1 MHIGIDGQPLTRVKT
16 GVGHY
21 TYELAQA
28 LTSISPADDFEL
40 ITPSNN
46 SRSWWAFGLP
56 LYCRRASIDLFH
68 GTNFTI
74 PLWGKCP
81 SVVTIHDLSLL
92 LYPET
97 HERQLVRRARRNLP
111 LMTRRAAAVITPSE
125 TVKREVC
132 EVLKITAERVVAI
145 PEAARPSFMPVFPT
159 ESAAVR
165 HRLGIDDEFI
175 LFVGTIEPRKNVLN
189 LLRAVD
195 ELFRT
200 TELRPQLV
208 LAGGKGWL
216 SEDVSS
222 YLSTTDLKDR
232 VVLTGYLEDEDL
244 RALYSACR
252 VFVYPSLYEGF
263 GLPLL
268 EAMACGAPVV
278 TSNIPSIVET
288 VGDVARLISP
298 ADFRDL
304 AQGIACLLGDVAE
317 RETRSSA
324 GIEHAR
330 KFSWEKTA
338 AATLSVYRSVLK
350 NYAD

>member
-1 MHIGIDGQPLTRVKT
+1 MRIGIDGQPLTQEKT

-21 TYELAQA
+21 TFELAQA
-28 LTSISPADDFEL
+28 LTAISPADKFEL
-40 ITPSNN
+40 ITPPNN

-56 LYCRRASIDLFH
+56 LYCKRAALDLFH

-74 PLWGKCP
+74 PLWGRCP
-81 SVVTIHDLSLL
+81 SVITIHDLSLL
-92 LYPET
+92 LHPET
-97 HERQLVRRARRNLP
+97 HERHLVRRARRNLP

-132 EVLKITAERVVAI
+132 EVLKIRAEKVVAI
-145 PEAARPSFMPVFPT
+145 PEAARAFFMPVSRSA
-159 ESAAVR
+159 SAAVR
-165 HRLGIDDEFI
+165 QRLGIDDEFI

-189 LLRAVD
+189 LLRAVA

-200 TELRPQLV
+200 TELRPQVV
-208 LAGGKGWL
+208 LAGAKGWL

-222 YLSTTDLKDR
+222 YLSSNDLKDR
-232 VVLTGYLEDEDL
+232 LVVTGYLGDEDL

-288 VGDVARLISP
+288 VGDVARLIAP

-304 AQGIACLLGDVAE
+304 AHGIAGLLRDAGE
-317 RETRSSA
+317 RETRSIA
-324 GIEHAR
+324 GLEHAR

-338 AATLSVYRSVLK
+338 AATLSVYRAVLK